1 MRERCF
7 IVVLCVF
14 QNITADSEEGSTAS
28 DNTLPQGGKSL
39 TDKQRMELLKQRRS
53 AKKRTR
59 KAAATDNQENQ
70 SEA

>member
-1 MRERCF
+1 MSF

-14 QNITADSEEGSTAS
+14 QNMTADSEGSTAS
-28 DNTLPQGGKSL
+28 DNTMPQGGKSL